1 MLTDYI
7 NKAMEKAHYELIKDE
22 EPFYGE
28 IQELEGVWATGC
40 TLEQCRNDLNQ
51 AVEDWLLFSVAKG
64 IPIPVIEGCK
74 ITIPQ
79 LKVG

>member
-1 MLTDYI
+1 
-7 NKAMEKAHYELIKDE
+7 
-22 EPFYGE
+22 
-28 IQELEGVWATGC
+28 LEGVWATGC